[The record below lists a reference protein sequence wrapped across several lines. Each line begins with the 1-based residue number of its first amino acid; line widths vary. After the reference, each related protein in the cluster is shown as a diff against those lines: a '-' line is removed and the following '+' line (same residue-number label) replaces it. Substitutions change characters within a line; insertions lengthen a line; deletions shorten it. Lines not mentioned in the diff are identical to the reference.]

1 MRVASNLGNW
11 GTGVES
17 VSTMCRR
24 WVNPDVTDE
33 SELQLQS
40 RLIGLLFCVPLFSVL
55 YLGANLPAQLNTNL
69 IVPMLALAFA
79 MPVIAAAV
87 VSISGSLRVRNLVIA
102 IAAPVAFL
110 SVTGGRVGLA
120 PVFYLALAIAVF
132 EASRSQTARRV
143 WTVSAALLC
152 LTALIVSFTAPF
164 GATVEA
170 SFAGLAPVVL
180 AAIGYVMASQ
190 QKSLLVESHAV
201 SPNFEL
207 ADELVAPTGAFVVQ
221 MSRNGLA
228 AAVGES
234 ARSMLDLDPV
244 ELCGKELVARIHL
257 ADKVTFLSWLD
268 ALPAGQ
274 NRAPITFRVMS
285 GRVDWQGAPE
295 WVKVKAFAKVIEE
308 AIFLTIAKADKRDED
323 GLTAA
328 QVSLDNSALAVVG
341 HELRTPLNAIVG
353 FSDMLKQEMFGP
365 LENDR
370 QREYIGLVHQS
381 GLHLLG
387 VVNAMLDWSRIE
399 NGNLELHGSTFAPAE
414 AAAFAVGVVSNA
426 AMVKRIGLDFL
437 PNSALDEFS
446 GDQRVCQ
453 QILINLLA
461 NAVKFT
467 PENGMVSLMV
477 DVDAARMLIV
487 VEDTGIGMTRE
498 QQSRAGTPYYQADG
512 GNARAHEGTGLGLA
526 LVMQMAKLHGGSV
539 EINSEPGRGTK
550 VTVALASIHA
560 KGANVTPLHKA
571 GEDESV
577 RIIRVFEERD
587 HGTQRKTA

>member
-1 MRVASNLGNW
+1 MAINLGNW

-33 SELQLQS
+33 AELKLQS
-40 RLIGLLFCVPLFSVL
+40 RLIGFLFCVPLFSVL
-55 YLGANLPAQLNTNL
+55 YLGANLPAQLNANL

-79 MPVIAAAV
+79 MPVIAAAI

-102 IAAPVAFL
+102 FAAPVAFL
-110 SVTGGRVGLA
+110 SITGGRVGLA

-132 EASRSQTARRV
+132 EASRSQTARRA
-143 WTVSAALLC
+143 WTISAAILC
-152 LTALIVSFTAPF
+152 FTALIVSFSAPF
-164 GATVEA
+164 GATVQS

-180 AAIGYVMASQ
+180 AAIGYVIASPPKQ
-190 QKSLLVESHAV
+190 LVVDTHAV
-201 SPNFEL
+201 TPTFEF
-207 ADELVAPTGAFVVQ
+207 ADDLVAPTGALVVQ
-221 MSRNGLA
+221 ISRNGLV
-228 AAVGES
+228 AAVGAN
-234 ARSMLDLDPV
+234 ARSLLDLDQA
-244 ELCGKELVARIHL
+244 ELFGKHLVDRIHL
-257 ADKVTFLSWLD
+257 ADRVAFLSWLD
-268 ALPAGQ
+268 ALPAAQ
-274 NRAPITFRVMS
+274 SWEPITFRIKS
-285 GRVDWQGAPE
+285 GRVDGQGAPS
-295 WVKVKAFAKVIEE
+295 WVQVGANPKVINDAILLTAVHSNKQREE
-308 AIFLTIAKADKRDED
+308 APSSVP
-323 GLTAA
+323 
-328 QVSLDNSALAVVG
+328 VSLDNAALAVVS

-370 QREYIGLVHQS
+370 QREYIELVHQS

-414 AAAFAVGVVSNA
+414 AAAFAVGIVSNA
-426 AMVKRIGLDFL
+426 AMTKSIGLDFL

-467 PENGMVSLMV
+467 PEKGMVSLMV
-477 DVDAARMLIV
+477 DVDAERMLIV

-539 EINSEPGRGTK
+539 EINSEPGHGTK

-560 KGANVTPLHKA
+560 KGANVTSLHKA